1 MTVELGLFALV
12 KLTAEGAPG
21 RIDQVPVPFV
31 GVLAASVVAVVKQ
44 TCVSVPA
51 LAVVTA
57 GSTVTVMILEYCG
70 AQTPLCT
77 ETLYWVVEERLV
89 KLRVLVVLGILVQE
103 VPLSV
108 EASQYRIF
116 PVKPVRASVP
126 LFSVAQTVA
135 LADKV
140 PGTVAG

>member
-1 MTVELGLFALV
+1 LV
-12 KLTAEGAPG
+12 KLTAEGAPE
-21 RIDQVPVPFV
+21 RTDQVPVPFV
-31 GVLAASVVAVVKQ
+31 GVLAARMVAVVKQ

-77 ETLYWVVEERLV
+77 DTLYCVVEERLV
-89 KLRVLVVLGILVQE
+89 KLSVLVVLAILVQE

-108 EASQYRIF
+108 EASQWRIL
-116 PVKPVRASVP
+116 PVKPARDSVP
-126 LFSVAQTVA
+126 LLAVAQTVL